1 MMQKVNALDWRERRM
16 VWHRRGV
23 GITIITAIIALIFFF
38 PVLIAIINSFK
49 TKGEIIA
56 SAITMPKSPSLDNYR
71 IVIEAA
77 DFPKAFLNS
86 CLVTGGGI
94 VLNIMV
100 STLAGYAL
108 ARWKSVWADILT
120 LVFLSSMFVP
130 FHTIMI
136 ALLQTA
142 KGLHLTGKIYG
153 LILIYCGLQCP
164 IPIFLI
170 KGFVSSVPKELEEA
184 AMIDGCGTLRMFF
197 SITLPMLK
205 PILATVAI
213 LNALWIWNDFLL
225 PYLILAKPITIP
237 LSQMYFFGQY
247 NQQWNLIMAGFVVS
261 TIPIVIFFLLMQ
273 KHIINGIESGAVKG

>member
-1 MMQKVNALDWRERRM
+1 MMQNERVNKFHHARTVWRRQ
-16 VWHRRGV
+16 GIS
-23 GITIITAIIALIFFF
+23 ITIITAIIALIFFF
-38 PVLIAIINSFK
+38 PVLIAVINSFK

-56 SAITMPKSPSLDNYR
+56 SALALPQVPSWDNYKE
-71 IVIEAA
+71 VIEAA

-94 VLNIMV
+94 VLNLII
-100 STLAGYAL
+100 STFAGYAL

-136 ALLQTA
+136 ALIQTA
-142 KGLHLTGKIYG
+142 KGLHLTGHIYG

-170 KGFVSSVPKELEEA
+170 KGFVSSVPRELEEA
-184 AMIDGCGTLRMFF
+184 AMIDGCGTLHMFF
-197 SITLPMLK
+197 SVVLPMLK

-261 TIPIVIFFLLMQ
+261 TIPIVIFFLFMQ
-273 KHIINGIESGAVKG
+273 KHIINGIASGAVKG